1 MKWFKR
7 FLMFIACL
15 VVMLVVVSSCSV
27 YMLKK
32 DPEWAT
38 RPPMT
43 PQMRDEAV
51 ARAQTQFSRVE
62 DLATSL
68 RAYEARRQKAI
79 RDGTTLPSD
88 ELPKPVTLRLT
99 EDELNAVFQTFSRA
113 RGWDQD
119 LKQYMSDPTII
130 LQKDNLILGGRLN
143 ELHVV
148 ASAYF
153 NTSIDDNGQFRLDLV
168 RVLGGKLPLPDM
180 IFDKYRK
187 TLVGGLQRRLPPLQ
201 NAAKIDPRGVPNDS
215 TVQASLTKLLL
226 QSIQHQPSE
235 PVFFLPLL
243 TAKGTV
249 PVRLA
254 DVQVTEQHIQMT
266 IAPMSEAE
274 RSEMLERLKMPYQM
288 QTAATP

>member
-7 FLMFIACL
+7 LL
-15 VVMLVVVSSCSV
+15 MLVVCLLVMAIVISACSY
-27 YMLKK
+27 YMLKR

-43 PQMRDEAV
+43 AQMREEAV

-62 DLATSL
+62 ELATSL

-88 ELPKPVTLRLT
+88 ELPKPVTVQLT
-99 EDELNAVFQTFSRA
+99 EDELNAVFQKFAKA

-119 LKQYMSDPTII
+119 IKSYMSDPQIV
-130 LQKDNLILGGRLN
+130 LQKGNVILGGRLS

-153 NTSIDDNGQFRLDLV
+153 TPAIDEKGQLKFDLV
-168 RVLGGKLPLPDM
+168 RVLGGKLPLPDVV
-180 IFDKYRK
+180 FDKYR
-187 TLVGGLQRRLPPLQ
+187 TTVVNALQRRLPSLQ
-201 NAAKIDPRGVPNDS
+201 NAARIDAKGVPNDS

-226 QSIQHQPSE
+226 QSIQHQPSD

-254 DVQVTEQHIQMT
+254 DVQVTDQHIQMT
-266 IAPMSEAE
+266 IAPMSEPE
-274 RSEMLERLKMPYQM
+274 RVAMLGKLKEPYHV
-288 QTAATP
+288 ATP